1 MLWLIQPLERA
12 KMESTSLWIIVHQ
25 RCSGLE
31 VLTGGCH
38 VLSVFSSRKE
48 AETYLL
54 LEGACGGWQV
64 RETTCG
70 ELVSVLYGPCRNV
83 EHVALDPLPDMVE
96 RVSLS
101 CKAFVGTLLASAPI
115 PPAIETMWIAS

>member
-1 MLWLIQPLERA
+1 MSSGTDPDRYKCHNMLWLIQSLERA

-70 ELVSVLYGPCRNV
+70 ELVSVLSYTAR
-83 EHVALDPLPDMVE
+83 H
-96 RVSLS
+96 
-101 CKAFVGTLLASAPI
+101 
-115 PPAIETMWIAS
+115 

>member
-1 MLWLIQPLERA
+1 MLLIQPLERA
-12 KMESTSLWIIVHQ
+12 KMASTSLWIIVHQ

-38 VLSVFSSRKE
+38 VLPVFSSRRE
-48 AETYLL
+48 AETFLL
-54 LEGACGGWQV
+54 LEVPSGWRV

-101 CKAFVGTLLASAPI
+101 RKAFVGALVASAPI